1 MSFKKIYWVKKN
13 YFNIISGNIT
23 STQDRLQD
31 GGMVMNSLNTNSYCN
46 LTSIGLAPCNT
57 YLMGVEAEDSMWFDK
72 IEKIK
77 RIFILNG

>member
-1 MSFKKIYWVKKN
+1 MKKN
-13 YFNIISGNIT
+13 YFNIISDNIT

-72 IEKIK
+72 NRKKLREY
-77 RIFILNG
+77 LY